1 MMRMVR
7 VAIALTTAVM
17 GLFVVWSAV
26 PASAA
31 INPRTLTTA
40 QVRVDGAGSDGL
52 SSGNVACPSG
62 SKVIA
67 AGLGHARMTGLIPR
81 PDFNGVVASGAPQGT
96 GADQFM
102 VIQVTC
108 APADQLAGFTQKQ
121 VTFPF
126 NGSVVRRGIVSCP
139 AGTYA
144 IGGGGMMFTSR
155 GTISAS
161 VPMVANTPTADGS
174 GWQVTALDARQTDTL
189 TVNTQCAP
197 RDTSTLRQAT
207 FDVNTSLSNEID
219 CGITGLS
226 LGAGLS
232 VVGPDGIE
240 AQDGSITQ
248 LTQLGT
254 RGWFTAGTSATVNSH
269 LIVRIRCVEPT

>member
-1 MMRMVR
+1 MVR
-7 VAIALTTAVM
+7 VAVALTTAVM
-17 GLFVVWSAV
+17 GLFVVGSAV

-40 QVRVDGAGSDGL
+40 QVRVNGAAQDGL
-52 SSGNVACPSG
+52 ASGNVACPAG

-81 PDFNGVVASGAPQGT
+81 PDFNGVIASGAPQGT

-108 APADQLAGFTQKQ
+108 APNDQLAGFTQKQ
-121 VTFPF
+121 VMFPF
-126 NGSVVRRGIVSCP
+126 SGSVLRRGVVSCP

-144 IGGGGMMFTSR
+144 IGGGGMMFNSR
-155 GTISAS
+155 GGISAS

-174 GWQVTALDARQTDTL
+174 GWQVTVLDAIQSDTL
-189 TVNTQCAP
+189 TVSTQCAP
-197 RDTSTLRQAT
+197 KDTSTLRQAT
-207 FDVNTSLSNEID
+207 FDVNTASSNEID

-226 LGAGLS
+226 FGAGLL
-232 VVGPDGIE
+232 VVGPDGTE
-240 AQDGSITQ
+240 AQDGSLTQ

-254 RGWFTAGTSATVNSH
+254 RGWFTAGTSPTAGSRLV
-269 LIVRIRCVEPT
+269 VRIRCVEPT